1 MLPSD
6 ITKMAQSFSDIAEGK
21 DKDDS
26 YLETDMKKR
35 RKNNEKAVEDMK
47 KVKDDT
53 VPRWMREKFEL
64 VVAESYYY
72 KRLKVMSV
80 ELAERFLDIAEGC
93 IVMGYESPKLIDNIA
108 EALDKDI
115 VGHDFRAA
123 LGTVNPHLNE
133 NAQTAGRKQA
143 KAVAMQI
150 SEAPQKPGVYGQ
162 VGGLEIGTNPGKNQ
176 DLGYRAGRALTNMGG
191 DLVKGVSNQLRNIFT
206 GTPNTA
212 ATNPAA
218 ARNNQRL
225 KNIGGFLQ
233 TGQLPGSG
241 ASTSATP
248 AASTT
253 AAAPA
258 KPQRGQGGRTLGS
271 TTQRQG
277 GAVTPTTANAPAAPK
292 PTPTAPAKP
301 APTAA
306 TKPFVKQTGNKA
318 ADMATWAKANPKL
331 AAKVKPGQA
340 GYETIQKTL
349 NPPKPAA
356 TSFNPNAPKVAPTS
370 TPRPTA
376 GAGAV
381 ARPTAAATPAA
392 KPAAAQAKADTL
404 KKSRLGE
411 GLQSEGIVDA
421 IKKVAT
427 KVLEPADNS
436 PAAKAARMGARR
448 PQTDTE
454 KKVGKKTAEVLS
466 REEFDNFDL
475 IQAYLI
481 DEGVTE
487 EEALTIMTV
496 MEDDQREEILEVLGY
511 LKKKAGEVVRDVKD
525 RVTGKKELVGG
536 GGGYIRVGGPTKK
549 GDTRVSGIGP
559 VGTYARDGM
568 YDGSN
573 VKSHTQSVGRK

>member
-1 MLPSD
+1 MVR
-6 ITKMAQSFSDIAEGK
+6 INHG
-21 DKDDS
+21 
-26 YLETDMKKR
+26 
-35 RKNNEKAVEDMK
+35 
-47 KVKDDT
+47 
-53 VPRWMREKFEL
+53 EL
-64 VVAESYYY
+64 IQME
-72 KRLKVMSV
+72 RLT
-80 ELAERFLDIAEGC
+80 G
-93 IVMGYESPKLIDNIA
+93 
-108 EALDKDI
+108 
-115 VGHDFRAA
+115 
-123 LGTVNPHLNE
+123 
-133 NAQTAGRKQA
+133 KQA
-143 KAVAMQI
+143 KSLLEAYQQVYAPVITEEVLNQSAEQWVSACIQEGINFEEYTLDEITEAFIADCEQPEVLSEVLGMPGAQNFGADLRQRFGQARRAVGGALSKVGAGVKDVAGATVQGLAGQRTT
-150 SEAPQKPGVYGQ
+150 SSNPLARAGNLATRVVSAPQRAAASLATGFLTGKGAGGGQ
-162 VGGLEIGTNPGKNQ
+162 RP
-176 DLGYRAGRALTNMGG
+176 AAPA
-191 DLVKGVSNQLRNIFT
+191 ST
-206 GTPNTA
+206 GTSPT
-212 ATNPAA
+212 
-218 ARNNQRL
+218 
-225 KNIGGFLQ
+225 
-233 TGQLPGSG
+233 
-241 ASTSATP
+241 TP
-248 AASTT
+248 ANNTVASRTT
-253 AAAPA
+253 TPSAPA
-258 KPQRGQGGRTLGS
+258 KP
-271 TTQRQG
+271 
-277 GAVTPTTANAPAAPK
+277 
-292 PTPTAPAKP
+292 
-301 APTAA
+301 TAA
-306 TKPFVKQTGNKA
+306 ADSRNQQYQNDRAAIGTAKTPEAKAQATKKAEATGMA
-318 ADMATWAKANPKL
+318 AWAKANPKL

-448 PQTDTE
+448 PQTETE

-536 GGGYIRVGGPTKK
+536 GAGYIRVGGPTKK